1 MTYKI
6 LLTPTLHK
14 FPSTKHETFRK
25 SITLANIDIKPVY
38 SIHEYIL
45 NDLNNNIQWFIKMY
59 KFREHEKEYLVIQTS
74 PKYYKT
80 PARMLKPKFSL
91 PFPRLTTRT
100 YSLKFSDRQTI
111 SSQKMCDHI
120 NANTWYTKNFKT
132 MDLEFIHNDTYTKI
146 SYIYTQLELTVY
158 GTIFSWF
165 GCCGFS
171 PVWTKNLTAMINN
184 CSLSSRYI
192 PHLNRIMCKTWGW
205 HWHFFFYVGCWNK
218 KGFSIPFNFKKK
230 NETNYQYCMAVPV
243 LHHSQ
248 KRSQFAANSG
258 SLNLRKG
265 NNNKL
270 KLMGFI

>member
-91 PFPRLTTRT
+91 PFPRLPTCT

-205 HWHFFFYVGCWNK
+205 HWYFFF
-218 KGFSIPFNFKKK
+218 
-230 NETNYQYCMAVPV
+230 
-243 LHHSQ
+243 
-248 KRSQFAANSG
+248 
-258 SLNLRKG
+258 LRWL
-265 NNNKL
+265 L
-270 KLMGFI
+270 K

>member
-25 SITLANIDIKPVY
+25 SITLANIKPVY

-45 NDLNNNIQWFIKMY
+45 NDLNNNIQRFIKKY

-80 PARMLKPKFSL
+80 PARMLKIFTSL
-91 PFPRLTTRT
+91 
-100 YSLKFSDRQTI
+100 SEVNNSDRQTI

-205 HWHFFFYVGCWNK
+205 HWYSFF
-218 KGFSIPFNFKKK
+218 
-230 NETNYQYCMAVPV
+230 
-243 LHHSQ
+243 
-248 KRSQFAANSG
+248 
-258 SLNLRKG
+258 LRWL
-265 NNNKL
+265 L
-270 KLMGFI
+270 K

>member
-25 SITLANIDIKPVY
+25 SITLANIKPVY

-45 NDLNNNIQWFIKMY
+45 NDLNNNIQRFIKKY

-120 NANTWYTKNFKT
+120 NANT
-132 MDLEFIHNDTYTKI
+132 
-146 SYIYTQLELTVY
+146 
-158 GTIFSWF
+158 
-165 GCCGFS
+165 
-171 PVWTKNLTAMINN
+171 
-184 CSLSSRYI
+184 
-192 PHLNRIMCKTWGW
+192 
-205 HWHFFFYVGCWNK
+205 
-218 KGFSIPFNFKKK
+218 
-230 NETNYQYCMAVPV
+230 
-243 LHHSQ
+243 
-248 KRSQFAANSG
+248 
-258 SLNLRKG
+258 
-265 NNNKL
+265 
-270 KLMGFI
+270 